1 MPNRKRSMLCSKRNA
16 LLKQRKRELRS
27 QETPEAREARLAA
40 QRSRDQRSLLEESA
54 EARQARL
61 AAQRRRD
68 QCSLLDEPVEVRQA
82 RLASMRI
89 RNQHSLLQESAETR
103 QARLATQRSRNQ
115 RSLLEKRVEARRAH
129 LAAQCSPH
137 QQSSLEESLEV
148 RENRLARGAFWMR
161 AGFRYSPADDFSNHL
176 DMALGK
182 MDRECQFRQAKKW
195 ADEAAGLCCSGGK
208 VRMSAVEKVATT
220 AAFSSSNTIGQSN
233 SARMSSTKLSPLHVS
248 LNANPNLVEHSGFSD
263 NNSDGNSEFEEALKN
278 IKALNGQ
285 GRYTDTPENEAIEK
299 NVDSNFGIKPD
310 KKSSSTTN
318 INKNTSESQKQSD
331 DQNLDESVSQENV
344 NNNSSH
350 MNLSPIDTT
359 QTSPLSENYDNPEN
373 LDDVKNNCDKSK
385 TSKNEASDNEETE
398 VNFNHLNSL
407 NVSSDK
413 KNCNDNENHSEKK
426 NFVGNGDYS
435 GSDVKEFVSSYGLDE
450 KIKDSF
456 KYFSEKNSNSA
467 LSKMLLKKKDDSNV
481 QNVTSTSDSQSS
493 SKSNKTSS
501 SRGNLFEN
509 FGTIAS
515 TNHNDDKEDEKIKE
529 IDEYISKSNGQVD
542 SSVSAPLQPEEP
554 DKDISTSD
562 KDDTEISK
570 DVSNSDEK
578 EEADLDNDNGKEV
591 DSSSERLSKTPSP
604 LQFSRNNSNEDLSSV
619 TKSCEISESWE
630 NNDKKRS
637 AEEADDWTDAEIAP
651 VKRSRLDDVIGN
663 LGSRIGIKLDSI
675 PFVDE
680 LEESSKDSDSSEK
693 PSEESVTTDEEEDQ
707 EKTSNSD
714 QKYIK
719 ISEKELAEIVKREV
733 INILNS
739 KETTLE
745 SLQVKIDELQATNE
759 YWKTQAKELHKE
771 VLELTVLQQ
780 KQEKR
785 KAAAI
790 ALKAI
795 TARHVAV
802 QVDEGKI
809 VPPNNSNN
817 NNNQSKNG
825 QVSSQ
830 LTTPVTKYQ
839 STTVKSLLDAS
850 RNTNQVST
858 PQTLL
863 YQSSGLIVVSP
874 PTATATTAANTTTTT
889 RSILTKPVTSQAP
902 SGAVKLIDLT
912 GDDEAPFKNQA
923 NGKNVVHTAA
933 IAPMGSVRSNIV
945 SQQVV
950 RQVTPV
956 QQPKVPFG
964 TSFLLS
970 TPAGTQIISP
980 SVTQGVGAAKPGVCQ
995 YVLTSTPN
1003 IRPGA
1008 LVTVV
1013 PTTGTQN
1020 SSVRPPIVSSTVAN
1034 AGSLPQ
1040 LRPAQQSTAVASVD
1054 LTKAIRPPPPLQ
1066 SAPVQQNTQRVVS
1079 TLLSTSSSTTP
1090 VAKHPAP
1097 LPSQPTPTVTS
1108 TGLKSPPP
1116 KAGLRISRVA
1126 QGIVLSWNMALN
1138 ENHAE
1143 ISNYQLYAY
1152 QEGSAPPS
1160 TSLWKKV
1167 GDIKALPLPM
1177 ACTLTQFHEGNKY
1190 HFAVRAVDSHGRVGP
1205 FSDPSTINLG
1215 VGNK

>member
-1 MPNRKRSMLCSKRNA
+1 
-16 LLKQRKRELRS
+16 
-27 QETPEAREARLAA
+27 
-40 QRSRDQRSLLEESA
+40 
-54 EARQARL
+54 
-61 AAQRRRD
+61 
-68 QCSLLDEPVEVRQA
+68 
-82 RLASMRI
+82 
-89 RNQHSLLQESAETR
+89 
-103 QARLATQRSRNQ
+103 
-115 RSLLEKRVEARRAH
+115 
-129 LAAQCSPH
+129 
-137 QQSSLEESLEV
+137 
-148 RENRLARGAFWMR
+148 
-161 AGFRYSPADDFSNHL
+161 
-176 DMALGK
+176 
-182 MDRECQFRQAKKW
+182 
-195 ADEAAGLCCSGGK
+195 
-208 VRMSAVEKVATT
+208 MSAVEKVATT

>member
-1 MPNRKRSMLCSKRNA
+1 MHYVLGTIKYWN
-16 LLKQRKRELRS
+16 KQL
-27 QETPEAREARLAA
+27 EA
-40 QRSRDQRSLLEESA
+40 
-54 EARQARL
+54 
-61 AAQRRRD
+61 
-68 QCSLLDEPVEVRQA
+68 
-82 RLASMRI
+82 
-89 RNQHSLLQESAETR
+89 
-103 QARLATQRSRNQ
+103 
-115 RSLLEKRVEARRAH
+115 
-129 LAAQCSPH
+129 
-137 QQSSLEESLEV
+137 
-148 RENRLARGAFWMR
+148 
-161 AGFRYSPADDFSNHL
+161 
-176 DMALGK
+176 
-182 MDRECQFRQAKKW
+182 
-195 ADEAAGLCCSGGK
+195 
-208 VRMSAVEKVATT
+208 RMSAVEKVATT
-220 AAFSSSNTIGQSN
+220 AAFSSSSTIGQSN
-233 SARMSSTKLSPLHVS
+233 SARMSSTKVSPLHVS
-248 LNANPNLVEHSGFSD
+248 LNANLVEHSGFSD

-331 DQNLDESVSQENV
+331 DQNLDESVSQEN
-344 NNNSSH
+344 NNSNSSH

-359 QTSPLSENYDNPEN
+359 QTSPLSENDDNPEN

-413 KNCNDNENHSEKK
+413 KNCNDNESHSEKK

-515 TNHNDDKEDEKIKE
+515 TNHKDDKEDEKIKG

-591 DSSSERLSKTPSP
+591 DSNSERLSKSPSP

-637 AEEADDWTDAEIAP
+637 AEETEDWTDAEIAP

-675 PFVDE
+675 PFDDE

-693 PSEESVTTDEEEDQ
+693 PSEDSVTTDEEEDQ

-719 ISEKELAEIVKREV
+719 LSEKELAEIVKREV
-733 INILNS
+733 MNILNS

-809 VPPNNSNN
+809 LPPNNSNN

-830 LTTPVTKYQ
+830 LTPPVTKYQ

-850 RNTNQVST
+850 RNPNQVST

-874 PTATATTAANTTTTT
+874 PTATTTTAANTTTTT

-902 SGAVKLIDLT
+902 TGGVKLIDLT

-980 SVTQGVGAAKPGVCQ
+980 TVTQGVGPAKPGVCQ

-1040 LRPAQQSTAVASVD
+1040 LRPAQQSTTASSVD

-1108 TGLKSPPP
+1108 TGLKNPPP

>member
-1 MPNRKRSMLCSKRNA
+1 
-16 LLKQRKRELRS
+16 
-27 QETPEAREARLAA
+27 
-40 QRSRDQRSLLEESA
+40 
-54 EARQARL
+54 
-61 AAQRRRD
+61 
-68 QCSLLDEPVEVRQA
+68 
-82 RLASMRI
+82 
-89 RNQHSLLQESAETR
+89 
-103 QARLATQRSRNQ
+103 
-115 RSLLEKRVEARRAH
+115 
-129 LAAQCSPH
+129 
-137 QQSSLEESLEV
+137 
-148 RENRLARGAFWMR
+148 
-161 AGFRYSPADDFSNHL
+161 
-176 DMALGK
+176 
-182 MDRECQFRQAKKW
+182 
-195 ADEAAGLCCSGGK
+195 
-208 VRMSAVEKVATT
+208 MSAVEKVATT
-220 AAFSSSNTIGQSN
+220 AAFSSSSTIGQSN
-233 SARMSSTKLSPLHVS
+233 SARMSSTKVSPLHVS
-248 LNANPNLVEHSGFSD
+248 LNANLVEHSGFSD

-331 DQNLDESVSQENV
+331 DQNLDESVSQEN
-344 NNNSSH
+344 NNSNSSH

-359 QTSPLSENYDNPEN
+359 QTSPLSENDDNPEN

-413 KNCNDNENHSEKK
+413 KNCNDNESHSEKK

-515 TNHNDDKEDEKIKE
+515 TNHKDDKEDEKIKG

-591 DSSSERLSKTPSP
+591 DSNSERLSKSPSP

-637 AEEADDWTDAEIAP
+637 AEETEDWTDAEIAP

-675 PFVDE
+675 PFDDE

-693 PSEESVTTDEEEDQ
+693 PSEDSVTTDEEEDQ

-719 ISEKELAEIVKREV
+719 LSEKELAEIVKREV
-733 INILNS
+733 MNILNS

-809 VPPNNSNN
+809 LPPNNSNN

-830 LTTPVTKYQ
+830 LTPPVTKYQ

-850 RNTNQVST
+850 RNPNQVST

-874 PTATATTAANTTTTT
+874 PTATTTTAANTTTTT

-902 SGAVKLIDLT
+902 TGGVKLIDLT

-980 SVTQGVGAAKPGVCQ
+980 TVTQGVGPAKPGVCQ

-1040 LRPAQQSTAVASVD
+1040 LRPAQQSTTASSVD

-1108 TGLKSPPP
+1108 TGLKNPPP

>member
-1 MPNRKRSMLCSKRNA
+1 
-16 LLKQRKRELRS
+16 
-27 QETPEAREARLAA
+27 
-40 QRSRDQRSLLEESA
+40 
-54 EARQARL
+54 
-61 AAQRRRD
+61 
-68 QCSLLDEPVEVRQA
+68 
-82 RLASMRI
+82 
-89 RNQHSLLQESAETR
+89 
-103 QARLATQRSRNQ
+103 
-115 RSLLEKRVEARRAH
+115 
-129 LAAQCSPH
+129 
-137 QQSSLEESLEV
+137 
-148 RENRLARGAFWMR
+148 
-161 AGFRYSPADDFSNHL
+161 
-176 DMALGK
+176 
-182 MDRECQFRQAKKW
+182 
-195 ADEAAGLCCSGGK
+195 
-208 VRMSAVEKVATT
+208 MSAVEKVATT
-220 AAFSSSNTIGQSN
+220 AAFSSS
-233 SARMSSTKLSPLHVS
+233 STK
-248 LNANPNLVEHSGFSD
+248 
-263 NNSDGNSEFEEALKN
+263 
-278 IKALNGQ
+278 
-285 GRYTDTPENEAIEK
+285 
-299 NVDSNFGIKPD
+299 
-310 KKSSSTTN
+310 
-318 INKNTSESQKQSD
+318 
-331 DQNLDESVSQENV
+331 
-344 NNNSSH
+344 
-350 MNLSPIDTT
+350 
-359 QTSPLSENYDNPEN
+359 
-373 LDDVKNNCDKSK
+373 
-385 TSKNEASDNEETE
+385 
-398 VNFNHLNSL
+398 
-407 NVSSDK
+407 
-413 KNCNDNENHSEKK
+413 
-426 NFVGNGDYS
+426 
-435 GSDVKEFVSSYGLDE
+435 
-450 KIKDSF
+450 
-456 KYFSEKNSNSA
+456 KNSNSA

-515 TNHNDDKEDEKIKE
+515 TNHKDDKEDEKIKG

-591 DSSSERLSKTPSP
+591 DSNSERLSKSPSP

-637 AEEADDWTDAEIAP
+637 AEETEDWTDAEIAP

-675 PFVDE
+675 PFDDE

-693 PSEESVTTDEEEDQ
+693 PSEDSVTTDEEEDQ

-719 ISEKELAEIVKREV
+719 LSEKELAEIVKREV
-733 INILNS
+733 MNILNS

-809 VPPNNSNN
+809 LPPNNSNN

-830 LTTPVTKYQ
+830 LTPPVTKYQ

-850 RNTNQVST
+850 RNPNQVST

-874 PTATATTAANTTTTT
+874 PTATTTTAANTTTTT

-902 SGAVKLIDLT
+902 TGGVKLIDLT

-980 SVTQGVGAAKPGVCQ
+980 TVTQGVGPAKPGVCQ

-1040 LRPAQQSTAVASVD
+1040 LRPAQQSTTASSVD

-1108 TGLKSPPP
+1108 TGLKNPPP

>member
-1 MPNRKRSMLCSKRNA
+1 MICFLVDIKEMSGAHQNKTFKSF
-16 LLKQRKRELRS
+16 
-27 QETPEAREARLAA
+27 
-40 QRSRDQRSLLEESA
+40 SRFHTA
-54 EARQARL
+54 
-61 AAQRRRD
+61 
-68 QCSLLDEPVEVRQA
+68 
-82 RLASMRI
+82 
-89 RNQHSLLQESAETR
+89 
-103 QARLATQRSRNQ
+103 
-115 RSLLEKRVEARRAH
+115 
-129 LAAQCSPH
+129 
-137 QQSSLEESLEV
+137 
-148 RENRLARGAFWMR
+148 
-161 AGFRYSPADDFSNHL
+161 
-176 DMALGK
+176 
-182 MDRECQFRQAKKW
+182 
-195 ADEAAGLCCSGGK
+195 
-208 VRMSAVEKVATT
+208 RMSAVEKVATT
-220 AAFSSSNTIGQSN
+220 AAFSSSSTIGQSN
-233 SARMSSTKLSPLHVS
+233 SARMSSTKVSPLHVS
-248 LNANPNLVEHSGFSD
+248 LNANLVEHSGFSD

-331 DQNLDESVSQENV
+331 DQNLDESVSQEN
-344 NNNSSH
+344 NNSNSSH

-359 QTSPLSENYDNPEN
+359 QTSPLSENDDNPEN

-413 KNCNDNENHSEKK
+413 KNCNDNESHSEKK

-515 TNHNDDKEDEKIKE
+515 TNHKDDKEDEKIKG

-591 DSSSERLSKTPSP
+591 DSNSERLSKSPSP

-637 AEEADDWTDAEIAP
+637 AEETEDWTDAEIAP

-675 PFVDE
+675 PFDDE

-693 PSEESVTTDEEEDQ
+693 PSEDSVTTDEEEDQ

-719 ISEKELAEIVKREV
+719 LSEKELAEIVKREV
-733 INILNS
+733 MNILNS

-809 VPPNNSNN
+809 LPPNNSNN

-830 LTTPVTKYQ
+830 LTPPVTKYQ

-850 RNTNQVST
+850 RNPNQVST

-874 PTATATTAANTTTTT
+874 PTATTTTAANTTTTT

-902 SGAVKLIDLT
+902 TGGVKLIDLT

-980 SVTQGVGAAKPGVCQ
+980 TVTQGVGPAKPGVCQ

-1040 LRPAQQSTAVASVD
+1040 LRPAQQSTTASSVD

-1108 TGLKSPPP
+1108 TGLKNPPP

>member
-27 QETPEAREARLAA
+27 Q
-40 QRSRDQRSLLEESA
+40 
-54 EARQARL
+54 
-61 AAQRRRD
+61 
-68 QCSLLDEPVEVRQA
+68 
-82 RLASMRI
+82 
-89 RNQHSLLQESAETR
+89 
-103 QARLATQRSRNQ
+103 
-115 RSLLEKRVEARRAH
+115 
-129 LAAQCSPH
+129 
-137 QQSSLEESLEV
+137 
-148 RENRLARGAFWMR
+148 
-161 AGFRYSPADDFSNHL
+161 
-176 DMALGK
+176 
-182 MDRECQFRQAKKW
+182 
-195 ADEAAGLCCSGGK
+195 

-802 QVDEGKI
+802 QVDEGKTSQTPSSTKTVKITTQKKSIQSPSSLSFSSSSSSSLSAPVAVSANLGISENSSSHWSRAITTQDTIQSNLVAQPTVTSGLLSNNTTPLAVFKKKI